1 MSQEKKVAAKQK
13 ISQMEAE
20 LEVASK
26 EMKAAK
32 EEEDAQRL
40 KSIRWAFIP
49 VHVHVAMCI
58 LVCTHT
64 DYGTH
69 IRCNECQ
76 VILRQ

>member
-1 MSQEKKVAAKQK
+1 MYYKIWELNVSLCVSQEKKVAAKQK

-40 KSIRWAFIP
+40 KSIRWAYN
-49 VHVHVAMCI
+49 
-58 LVCTHT
+58 T
-64 DYGTH
+64 
-69 IRCNECQ
+69 
-76 VILRQ
+76 